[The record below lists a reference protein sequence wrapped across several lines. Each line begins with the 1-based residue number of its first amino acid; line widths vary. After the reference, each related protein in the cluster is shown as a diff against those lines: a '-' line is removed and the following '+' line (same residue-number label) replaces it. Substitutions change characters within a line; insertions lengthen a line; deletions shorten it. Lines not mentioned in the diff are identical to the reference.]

1 MEIRKTIWKASKK
14 VLRWF
19 DFSGESFSFKY
30 RDQDKLSTVSAGIIY
45 IVYFIFVFVYF
56 IKLFMQIKDHEIFD
70 LKYYTMKAN
79 KDERLILSNIDTSF
93 AFGLTNDNKNA
104 EYDITDLFDLTVE
117 YVEKVRSKKET
128 NGTNETNE
136 INETNKTNGTNETN
150 KTNGTNETN
159 NANSQL
165 DYTICTKTDFIHTE
179 EVEILWDKIEK
190 MNCLN
195 KSDLAKSPR
204 GIFTDSIFSYYSI
217 TVKSKYKNN
226 ETHDKIIDE
235 YLTRDDCKFQF
246 YYTDIRLDLDNY
258 TEPFSYIINSIFLQ
272 LNPTLIQ
279 KKNIY
284 YMNYYLDNDTS
295 PIKFFVNQMNTIK
308 KTGLSR
314 VEDYSLYKGIN
325 RTFEEYEDIDEYAK
339 IYIRADNSQII
350 IKRTYQDYLEFYA
363 DRSSLWL
370 SIYWILGFL
379 FSLYD
384 RENANHSI
392 SKKLFY
398 FEGIKDN
405 KFNKFK
411 ELKEIKELIN
421 KIEKNQKN
429 EPNDKV
435 HVSPYTTRNSAT
447 SKTLNNNFTRKNS
460 KASLSTDLEKI
471 QKEQNKLEK
480 LVNYDNYNLLEMI
493 GSQKL
498 FFCKS
503 KSFESKV
510 NLFNQAKNIID
521 DKLDV
526 IYYIR
531 KMILFEII
539 NEIQLENKNI
549 INFLSRPV
557 IYLNGPKNIKKK
569 HKNELNDK
577 ATNFSIEIQD
587 IGEIDDIEQKKI
599 EEKMNM
605 DPIEILKEYVEDET
619 YRTAYKLNPVILTKK
634 IGKLL
639 QKQDKTDTE
648 TKLIS
653 YLKKQLKGIH

>member
-1 MEIRKTIWKASKK
+1 MEIRKTIWKAFKK

-56 IKLFMQIKDHEIFD
+56 IKLFMQIKAHEIFD
-70 LKYYTMKAN
+70 LKYYTMKAD
-79 KDERLILSNIDTSF
+79 KDEKIILGNTNTSF
-93 AFGLTNDNKNA
+93 AFGLTNDNENA
-104 EYDITDLFDLTVE
+104 EYNITDLFDLTIE
-117 YVEKVRSKKET
+117 YVEKVRVENET

-136 INETNKTNGTNETN
+136 INETN

-226 ETHDKIIDE
+226 ETNDKIIDD
-235 YLTRDDCKFQF
+235 YLARYDCKLQI
-246 YYTDIRLDLDNY
+246 YYTDIRLDLGDY
-258 TEPFSYIINSIFLQ
+258 KKPFSYIINSMFLQ
-272 LNPTLIQ
+272 LNPSLIQ

-284 YMNYYLDNDTS
+284 YMNYYLENDTRAFQLS
-295 PIKFFVNQMNTIK
+295 INDEIDNKSRIE
-308 KTGLSR
+308 TGLSK
-314 VEDYSLYKGIN
+314 VEDYAVYKGVN
-325 RTFEEYEDIDEYAK
+325 RTFKQYEDISNYAK
-339 IYIRADNSQII
+339 VYIRADNSKII
-350 IKRTYQDYLEFYA
+350 IKRNYQDLLEFYA
-363 DRSSLWL
+363 EKSSLWL
-370 SIYWILGFL
+370 SVYWILGFL

-384 RENANHSI
+384 RENASHSI

-421 KIEKNQKN
+421 KIEESQKN

-471 QKEQNKLEK
+471 QKEQNKIEK
-480 LVNYDNYNLLEMI
+480 IVNYDNYNLLEMI

-549 INFLSRPV
+549 INFLSRPI

-587 IGEIDDIEQKKI
+587 IEEIDDIEQKKI

>member
-1 MEIRKTIWKASKK
+1 MEKEKTTWKTFKN
-14 VLRWF
+14 VIRWF
-19 DFSGESFSFKY
+19 DFSGDSFTFKY
-30 RDQDKLSTVSAGIIY
+30 RDQDKLSTLSAGIIY
-45 IVYFIFVFVYF
+45 IIFFVLALAYFINIYIPFHDHKIFKLQYYLMKADQNEA
-56 IKLFMQIKDHEIFD
+56 IKLD
-70 LKYYTMKAN
+70 
-79 KDERLILSNIDTSF
+79 NINTTF
-93 AFGLTNDNKNA
+93 AFGLTNDNDNA
-104 EYDITDLFDLTVE
+104 EYNITDLFNLTIEYFEKINQKNKDNTPEKLNPKNCSVNDFVE
-117 YVEKVRSKKET
+117 VDGDSK
-128 NGTNETNE
+128 
-136 INETNKTNGTNETN
+136 
-150 KTNGTNETN
+150 
-159 NANSQL
+159 
-165 DYTICTKTDFIHTE
+165 
-179 EVEILWDKIEK
+179 LWKKIEK
-190 MNCLN
+190 LSCLN
-195 KSDLAKSPR
+195 KTDLKRSPK
-204 GIFTDSIFSYYSI
+204 GIYTDHFFSYYAI
-217 TVKSKYKNN
+217 TVKSKYENN
-226 ETHDKIIDE
+226 ETNDKIIDD
-235 YLTRDDCKFQF
+235 YLARYDCKLQI
-246 YYTDIRLDLDNY
+246 YYTDIRLDLGDFKK
-258 TEPFSYIINSIFLQ
+258 PFSYIINSMFLQ
-272 LNPTLIQ
+272 LNPSLIQ

-284 YMNYYLDNDTS
+284 YMNYYLENDTRAFQLS
-295 PIKFFVNQMNTIK
+295 INDEIDNKSRIE
-308 KTGLSR
+308 TGLSK
-314 VEDYSLYKGIN
+314 VEDYAVYKGVN
-325 RTFEEYEDIDEYAK
+325 RTFKQYEDISNYAK
-339 IYIRADNSQII
+339 VYIRADNSIII
-350 IKRTYQDYLEFYA
+350 IKRNYQDLLEFYA
-363 DRSSLWL
+363 EKSSLWL
-370 SIYWILGFL
+370 SLYWFLGFL

-384 RENANHSI
+384 RENASHSI

-421 KIEKNQKN
+421 KIEESQKN

-471 QKEQNKLEK
+471 QKEQNKIEN
-480 LVNYDNYNLLEMI
+480 LVNYENYNLLEMI

-549 INFLSRPV
+549 INFLSRPI

-605 DPIEILKEYVEDET
+605 DPIQILKEYVEDET